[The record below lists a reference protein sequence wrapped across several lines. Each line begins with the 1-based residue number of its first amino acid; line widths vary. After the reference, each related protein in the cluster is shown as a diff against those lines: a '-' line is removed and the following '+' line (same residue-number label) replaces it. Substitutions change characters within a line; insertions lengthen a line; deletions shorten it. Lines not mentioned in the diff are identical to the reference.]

1 MVLPARLKGR
11 RHQPALVARGCS
23 CCLCYLQ
30 QRPQRPWLLHVEEGV
45 DWCSYSCRSRRQA
58 SFHPPWWP
66 KNCVPD
72 SPQVPLLRPL
82 VATPAASIDSN
93 PRFLA
98 LTIVARVSDIIGAVG
113 GPVSCSRKL
122 PSDPRPP
129 KNGVSSSDTTQL
141 PRPLKPTVVQD
152 GVASGADYLRKGAFR
167 HHADDAP
174 TPLHHRHRHHHE
186 QCPFRKLDQRDK
198 T

>member
-1 MVLPARLKGR
+1 MLPPEKATTPLAIAR
-11 RHQPALVARGCS
+11 RG
-23 CCLCYLQ
+23 
-30 QRPQRPWLLHVEEGV
+30 GV

-66 KNCVPD
+66 RNCVPD

-82 VATPAASIDSN
+82 MATPAASIDSN

-122 PSDPRPP
+122 HSDPRPP
-129 KNGVSSSDTTQL
+129 KIIASSSDDTQL
-141 PRPLKPTVVQD
+141 SRPLKPIVAQD